1 MLRTLALTLAILDA
15 ANGAKLKACTY
26 TNTDCSGDGTCVEY
40 ELDKCVTQGGGSAK
54 MVCKDKKAT
63 TSAWMNTDCSG
74 KALVSVSL
82 EDKKCYTSG
91 SYSSKVICPA
101 PCFSRMTTVCKIL
114 DAHAT
119 PAMAF
124 NDCFG
129 EKVGTSAERV
139 PTPEIGAGDLVLGTK
154 DEIARV
160 IVTQHQEA
168 IRFEQMVHIEHETGS
183 LELTPDH
190 VLLVD
195 GEFVPAREVKTGSSL
210 SGSKV
215 SAVSHT
221 IGGIVNPLTTSGKIL
236 IAGMTGE
243 PVVSSTYPEWSAK
256 FMLGQSTAS
265 LSSALS
271 YLFPGSVQAFY
282 NEVLEHNINDNF
294 GVITDMSA
302 SPAALYLLGDLGFS
316 FGFIAYSLFSLP
328 AIASLIAGYQ
338 VVKAARKA

>member
-1 MLRTLALTLAILDA
+1 
-15 ANGAKLKACTY
+15 
-26 TNTDCSGDGTCVEY
+26 
-40 ELDKCVTQGGGSAK
+40 
-54 MVCKDKKAT
+54 
-63 TSAWMNTDCSG
+63 
-74 KALVSVSL
+74 
-82 EDKKCYTSG
+82 
-91 SYSSKVICPA
+91 
-101 PCFSRMTTVCKIL
+101 
-114 DAHAT
+114 
-119 PAMAF
+119 
-124 NDCFG
+124 
-129 EKVGTSAERV
+129 V

-160 IVTQHQEA
+160 IVTQHQDA

-294 GVITDMSA
+294 GVISDMSA